1 MTATGT
7 IFEGY
12 RLMRPLGRGWLGEV
26 YTAQNLDGAAVGA
39 LRILAPELTAQPQVM
54 TQFRRLHQK
63 WRQLSHPGILGVS
76 DLLERDQR
84 VYYGMNLAQNG
95 SARQLLQAQAQNGQF
110 LDLLVVVDIARQVA
124 AALAYAHDVNLMH
137 GDLKPENLL
146 LSPARALLG
155 RPAYGVLVS
164 DFGVGELQAFTHGVH
179 DRLIVTTPAYMSPEQ
194 CRGIRTEVRSDIYT
208 LGVVLYELLTNMV
221 PFETRDLADAVQK
234 HQHVAPIPPGQIRV
248 DIPQDL
254 EEIVLTCLAKAPDY
268 RYRSAHDLED
278 ALQRVLSGLLPQGP
292 RPTMVLP
299 DLPEPPAPRIE
310 PLRDRTPFPRIQVVG
325 EDGQTIRVEPLQAQT
340 ATLGRAAGNT
350 IVLEH
355 AGVSRHHLSVE
366 VEDAGVFVTDLA
378 STNGSTLGGVALV
391 PRERTAWP
399 DGGVMRVEP
408 FWLRLQPPQKVVQ
421 QARIGVQVEDN
432 DVSLTPGELTVLKVS
447 LANTGRT
454 VDHFQLGVEGVPPEW
469 VQNLYNELQLNP
481 GMTAQATLRVMVPR
495 SSQALSASYPVKV
508 VARSRENPAEFGYA
522 PMNWLVLPFTETRIE
537 LTPRRRSAWR
547 RTHYDLKMINTS
559 NVPVTYNPTIRDEEG
574 QVHLQSP
581 TDMIRVPQNGDLR
594 NIIPVRTIIHNTW
607 MRLREGVGKV
617 NIGAMPQNVQV
628 LPGAEYEHRIQVRLP
643 FRWIAT
649 PRQRIL
655 RLHPHPDSGPDHPE
669 NLSLLH
675 LPLIPLWLLP
685 IVLVFGVLLALW
697 LLQAPSIVTV
707 SVIPVETQ
715 PQAINAQQA
724 GDGQTQAGQTQSES
738 AQASQQPRTGQPFY
752 LDFETRNATR
762 IVVKPWNKTLYKGTG
777 RLLIPEGVRGPVNAQ
792 VIVYG
797 RIKTTQ
803 QALTITPRLP
813 TPVIKLFSVSPENI
827 SSGQSAT
834 LRWDV
839 SNVSEITIE
848 PLGTLPPKGES
859 QQKVSTD
866 TSFHLIAKGDD
877 NKTTEKTLNVR
888 VLPASIDLFT
898 ITPARAKLGDVVT
911 LRWKVRNA
919 GSVSLDPL
927 GTVQAQDSAKYTMQA
942 DQTFVLRAQVGDQ
955 AIVKIITVKLV
966 TPSVQSFTV
975 TPPDAK
981 VGDTVTVSWNV
992 KDATGVS
999 IDPFGTVPASGQ
1011 RQVVVS
1017 GATNFRLTASNG
1029 QASTELGSLTITP
1042 GAKPVSVTSFTAN
1055 PRKPRTGDPVT
1066 LEWQSENAQSAEL
1079 SGLPGQGTLA
1089 LPASGSTIITAPAD
1103 TSSLTLTAKS
1113 ADGSTSSQSLALP
1126 VLPKA
1131 VSATSTGTAQTG
1143 SAQTGG
1149 SQGAGNPGAGQSGGR
1164 QTATG
1169 SGAGGTGATAGSG
1182 GTTVEVVPTVLPPVI
1197 RFTSTASQVKSG
1209 QSVTL
1214 SWNVS
1219 NAPRVKLFPG
1229 GKVFGPTGKLV
1240 LKPTRSQTFT
1250 LLAGSVKAQTT
1261 VQVVG
1266 TPQAPKTSSQQS
1278 SVKPPVAPANPPPV
1292 DPPLGGTGGTTP
1304 AAPII
1309 TSFTVTPT
1317 QAKPGDTVRL
1327 RWETSGA
1334 KRVVI
1339 GGLNLRSQP
1348 AKGEATQVIQQT
1360 TTYVLQAIN
1369 GPQISRKL
1377 QSVRVTNAGS
1387 TGGTRSGAFSGVI
1400 GGAWLHPFGDLS
1412 LVVQGSSVTGT
1423 FTNIRTGERG
1433 AVKGTVSTVSSG
1445 YSLNAQ
1451 VVSTGI
1457 TVQQGDG
1464 FVVTFNP
1471 DTKTFSGTYTNRG
1484 ATQRWCGWRP
1494 GASPISCVSGAAN
1507 LDTGAPAVPPSGL
1520 QDQP

>member
-63 WRQLSHPGILGVS
+63 WRQLAHPGILGVS

-84 VYYGMNLAQNG
+84 VYYGMNLAQSG

-194 CRGIRTEVRSDIYT
+194 CRGVRTEVRSDIYT

-221 PFETRDLADAVQK
+221 PFETRDLADAIQK

-310 PLRDRTPFPRIQVVG
+310 PLRDRAPFPRIQVVG

-340 ATLGRAAGNT
+340 VTVGRAAGNA

-355 AGVSRHHLSVE
+355 AGVSRHHLSIE

-391 PRERTAWP
+391 PRDRTLWP

-432 DVSLTPGELTVLKVS
+432 DISLTPGELTVLKVS

-547 RTHYDLKMINTS
+547 RTHYDLKMVNTS
-559 NVPVTYNPTIRDEEG
+559 NIPVTYNPTIRDEEG

-649 PRQRIL
+649 PRQRTL

-669 NLSLLH
+669 NLLLLH

-697 LLQAPSIVTV
+697 LLQAPTIVTV

-715 PQAINAQQA
+715 PQAIDAQQA
-724 GDGQTQAGQTQSES
+724 GDGQTQAGQSQ
-738 AQASQQPRTGQPFY
+738 AGQASQQPRTGQPFY

-813 TPVIKLFSVSPENI
+813 TPVIRLFTVSPENI

-859 QQKVSTD
+859 QQKVTAD
-866 TSFHLIAKGDD
+866 TTFHLVAKGDNNANID
-877 NKTTEKTLNVR
+877 KTLNVK

-898 ITPARAKLGDVVT
+898 VTPAKAKLGEVVT
-911 LRWKVRNA
+911 LSWKVRNA
-919 GSVSLDPL
+919 SSVSLDPL
-927 GTVQAQDSAKYTMQA
+927 GTVAAQDTAKYTMQA
-942 DQTFVLRAQVGDQ
+942 DQTFTLRAQVGDQ
-955 AIVKIITVKLV
+955 ALVKIINVKLL

-992 KDATGVS
+992 KDATSVS

-1029 QASTELGSLTITP
+1029 QASTELGSLTVTP

-1055 PRKPRTGDPVT
+1055 PRKPRTGDQVT

-1079 SGLPGQGTLA
+1079 SGVPGQGTQA
-1089 LPASGSTIITAPAD
+1089 LPPSGSTVITAPAD
-1103 TSSLTLTAKS
+1103 TSSLTLTAKG

-1131 VSATSTGTAQTG
+1131 SSGVPAGAVPTG
-1143 SAQTGG
+1143 SAQTG
-1149 SQGAGNPGAGQSGGR
+1149 ATQSGGG
-1164 QTATG
+1164 QT
-1169 SGAGGTGATAGSG
+1169 GTGAVTGGTG
-1182 GTTVEVVPTVLPPVI
+1182 GTTVAVVPTVLPPVI

-1219 NAPRVKLFPG
+1219 NASQVKLFPG
-1229 GKVFGPTGKLV
+1229 GKVFGPSGKLV

-1261 VQVVG
+1261 VQVTGAAVRPSTSGPG
-1266 TPQAPKTSSQQS
+1266 TPVATTNVPTTNSQTGNTQTTTSQ
-1278 SVKPPVAPANPPPV
+1278 
-1292 DPPLGGTGGTTP
+1292 TGSGAATTSPNTP
-1304 AAPII
+1304 AGPVI

-1317 QAKPGDTVRL
+1317 QANPGDTVRL

-1369 GPQISRKL
+1369 GSQISRKL
-1377 QSVRVTNAGS
+1377 QTVRVANAGAGS
-1387 TGGTRSGAFSGVI
+1387 TGSTRSDAFSGVV
-1400 GGAWLHPFGDLS
+1400 GGAWQHPFGDLS
-1412 LVVQGSSVTGT
+1412 LVVQGASVTGT

-1433 AVKGTVSTVSSG
+1433 AVKGMVSTVASG

-1451 VVSTGI
+1451 VVSTGV
-1457 TVQQGDG
+1457 TVQRGDG
-1464 FVVTFNP
+1464 FVVTFDP
-1471 DTKTFSGTYTNRG
+1471 DTKTFSGTYTSRG

-1494 GASPISCVSGAAN
+1494 GASPIRCVSGAVN
-1507 LDTGAPAVPPSGL
+1507 PDTGGAPTVPPSGM